1 MLKRIKKLIN
11 TIFKEETKGHRMLM
25 AGNKKLPKT
34 IGIFNLPHG
43 RTCPGA
49 TAWCKQHCYTI
60 KAERMYKAVLPY
72 RERNFELSKSPDFV
86 SRMVQEINAGK
97 FKCIRIH
104 ESGDFYNQE
113 YLNKWKEIARALP
126 GVTFFAYTK
135 SYALLNFKYMPRNFI
150 IRASIDETT
159 PLILK
164 PFYDKLL
171 KAAVLKKD
179 GSGYP
184 GMGRKLKLYYKC
196 PGSCKSCTYCYTKGN
211 KNVAF
216 HQH

>member
-1 MLKRIKKLIN
+1 MIKELKMLIKN
-11 TIFKEETKGHRMLM
+11 IFKEEMKGHKMLM

-72 RERNFELSKSPDFV
+72 RERNLALSKSPDFV
-86 SRMVQEINAGK
+86 KRMIKEVSAGK
-97 FKCIRIH
+97 FKVIRIH
-104 ESGDFYNQE
+104 ESGDFYNQA
-113 YLNKWKEIARALP
+113 YLNKWIAVAKAMP

-135 SYALLNFKYMPRNFI
+135 SFALLDFSKLPRNFI
-150 IRASIDETT
+150 MRASIDETT
-159 PLILK
+159 PLTLK
-164 PFYDKLL
+164 QSYDKLL
-171 KAAVLKKD
+171 KAAVLKED
-179 GSGYP
+179 GTAPAS
-184 GMGRKLKLYYKC
+184 MGRSKYYTC

>member
-1 MLKRIKKLIN
+1 MLKELKKLIN
-11 TIFKEETKGHRMLM
+11 NIFKEEMKGHKMLM
-25 AGNKKLPKT
+25 AGNRKLPKT

-72 RERNFELSKSPDFV
+72 RERNWTLAKSPCFTK
-86 SRMVQEINAGK
+86 RMIAEINKGK
-97 FKCIRIH
+97 FKVIRIH

-113 YLNKWKEIARALP
+113 YLDKWIAIAKALP

-135 SYALLNFKYMPRNFI
+135 SYALLNFSKLPKNFI

-159 PLILK
+159 PLTLK
-164 PFYDKLL
+164 GSYDKLL
-171 KAAVLKKD
+171 KAAVLTKD
-179 GSGYP
+179 GKAP
-184 GMGRKLKLYYKC
+184 AALGRTKYYTC
-196 PGSCKSCTYCYTKGN
+196 PGSCKSCSYCYTKGN
-211 KNVAF
+211 KHVAF